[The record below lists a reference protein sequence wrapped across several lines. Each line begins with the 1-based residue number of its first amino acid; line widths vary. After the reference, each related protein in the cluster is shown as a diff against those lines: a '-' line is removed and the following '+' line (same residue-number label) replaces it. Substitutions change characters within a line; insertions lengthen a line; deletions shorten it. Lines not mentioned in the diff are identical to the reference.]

1 MATKYKMFYGQYD
14 SPVAK
19 QLSIDNLGAVVYSG
33 KTCEIYVDG
42 KCIAANFSQSVE
54 DLKNYID
61 TQINNIL
68 GASDLEETLD
78 TIKEI
83 QDELLKEISYT
94 IKHTVGSDVEIIN
107 VVKVVDESEDT
118 VYYVNT
124 ENNETVATEVED
136 GSDGIEYEEG
146 YSDLEKENAIDALL
160 RLINENKSNIENIEN
175 KKLVANILVSDNA
188 NENKNFVET
197 TSEENEADEYGLKTQ
212 TYTIGVKYG
221 TFKTGHGNV
230 LDPESNAYT
239 DGIATVENVQNYIE
253 ERMVWDEFVQDTQTI
268 IDDANTNE
276 NADYDVPNSSE
287 VDNPMIIG

>member
-1 MATKYKMFYGQYD
+1 MATKYKMFYGQYT
-14 SPVAK
+14 AEEAR
-19 QLSIDNLGAVVYSG
+19 QLSIEKLGAVVYSG
-33 KTCEIYVDG
+33 KTREIYVDG
-42 KCIAANFSQSVE
+42 KCIASNTTESVKE
-54 DLKNYID
+54 YVDE
-61 TQINNIL
+61 QINKIL
-68 GASDLEETLD
+68 GGKDLEKTLD

-83 QDELLKEISYT
+83 QEELLKDVTYT
-94 IKHTVGSDVEIIN
+94 ITKTDGSNVEYIEVTRIT
-107 VVKVVDESEDT
+107 DTTGSETEIYYIDGESEGEVVAHEDP
-118 VYYVNT
+118 
-124 ENNETVATEVED
+124 ETGEIT
-136 GSDGIEYEEG
+136 YEEG
-146 YSDLEKENAIDALL
+146 YSDLVRENVIDILMDK
-160 RLINENKSNIENIEN
+160 IQENKENIENIES

-197 TSEENEADEYGLKTQ
+197 TSEENEPDEYGLTTQ